1 MIMIQTPFLS
11 TMICTNTRNS
21 IGVLV
26 KKSTPVFILTEM
38 LMVYSTE
45 HLLNKKLDTTQALFL
60 NTMIRLIT
68 SKATSVL
75 RKMLKKKNYFKPNLK
90 NKAQFNFY

>member
-1 MIMIQTPFLS
+1 MTQQLFPS

-26 KKSTPVFILTEM
+26 KKSMLVFILTEM

-68 SKATSVL
+68 REATSVL